1 MSDSR
6 LHALLEELREELH
19 RTPAL
24 EAGERELLNQL
35 VRDIQTQLATEARDR
50 DRSVLRRLDDAIKQ
64 FEVSHPTLT
73 RALSQLF
80 NSLSQGGV

>member
-6 LHALLEELREELH
+6 LHTLLEELRQELQ

-24 EAGERELLNQL
+24 EADERELLNQL
-35 VRDIQTQLATEARDR
+35 VRDIQTQLAAEARER
-50 DRSVLRRLDDAIKQ
+50 DESVLGRLDDAVKQ

>member
-6 LHALLEELREELH
+6 LHTLLEELRQELQ
-19 RTPAL
+19 RAPAL
-24 EAGERELLNQL
+24 EADERDMLNQL
-35 VRDIQTQLATEARDR
+35 VRDIQTLLAAETPDR
-50 DRSVLRRLDDAIKQ
+50 DESVLGRLDDAIKQ
-64 FEVSHPTLT
+64 FEVSHPILT

>member
-6 LHALLEELREELH
+6 LHTLLEELREELQ
-19 RTPAL
+19 RTQAL
-24 EAGERELLNQL
+24 EAGERERLNQL
-35 VRDIQTQLATEARDR
+35 VRDLQKELAAETQDR
-50 DRSVLRRLDDAIKQ
+50 DESLLGRLDAAIKQ